1 MAVAALHDDKMAEV
15 EVALKSVEATKV
27 SETANPD
34 TQVVFNV
41 NASISEGS
49 RKTGEVVL
57 RFSFELSTQPEI
69 ARLMANGS
77 ATVTGEDRDID
88 TLLTAKEEGSVPV
101 VFMRIYQRVYATL
114 YLVCGSLKIPYPS
127 PGLLKSVHVSADQ
140 GVAQSAGGS
149 QGTERISV

>member
-1 MAVAALHDDKMAEV
+1 MAEV
-15 EVALKSVEATKV
+15 EVSLKSVEATKIAE
-27 SETANPD
+27 SANPD

-57 RFSFELSTQPEI
+57 RFSLELSTKPEI

-77 ATVTGEDRDID
+77 ATITGEDSEID
-88 TLLTAKEEGSVPV
+88 ALLNAKEEGSVPV
-101 VFMRIYQRVYATL
+101 VFMRIYQRVYAIL

-127 PGLLKSVHVSADQ
+127 PGLLKSVHVSSDQ
-140 GVAQSAGGS
+140 SMEQPASSAQNTG
-149 QGTERISV
+149 RISV

>member
-1 MAVAALHDDKMAEV
+1 MAEV
-15 EVALKSVEATKV
+15 EVSLKSVEATKV
-27 SETANPD
+27 AESANPD

-41 NASISEGS
+41 NASISEAS

-57 RFSFELSTQPEI
+57 RFSLELSTQPEI

-77 ATVTGEDRDID
+77 ATITGEDAEID

-101 VFMRIYQRVYATL
+101 VFMKIYQRVYAIL

-127 PGLLKSVHVSADQ
+127 PGLLKTVHVSTDQ
-140 GVAQSAGGS
+140 DVAQSAGNAQSSG
-149 QGTERISV
+149 RISV